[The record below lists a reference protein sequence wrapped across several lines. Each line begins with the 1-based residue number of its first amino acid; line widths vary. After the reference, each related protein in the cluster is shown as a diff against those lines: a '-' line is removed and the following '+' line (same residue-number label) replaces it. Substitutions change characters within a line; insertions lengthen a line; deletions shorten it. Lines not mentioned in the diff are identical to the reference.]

1 MKKKR
6 NIAMVVRKISFA
18 EAEEADNLYWSN
30 ASEEERLR
38 SVIELRNLFFGRKK
52 IKGNKINKVV
62 YKRSLYEE
70 EQGS

>member
-1 MKKKR
+1 
-6 NIAMVVRKISFA
+6 MVVKKISFA

-38 SVIELRNLFFGRKK
+38 STIELRNLFFGRKK
-52 IKGNKINKVV
+52 TKSNKINKVV

>member
-6 NIAMVVRKISFA
+6 KIAMVVRKISFA
-18 EAEEADNLYWSN
+18 DAEEADNIYWSN

-38 SVIELRNLFFGRKK
+38 SAIELRNLFFGRKK
-52 IKGNKINKVV
+52 TRDTKIYKVV